1 MKNINNLGPVL
12 DNDLD
17 KLTGTDETDKF
28 EVEIGK
34 DIMTSGMYFATE
46 GHWQEEDKTKLQI
59 FQGVLSMVCIT
70 CQFLLFFFVFDEMLY
85 FELGIVSKEAKIEYN
100 TYENY
105 QEIYCFS
112 EIKENYESFDEEF

>member
-12 DNDLD
+12 DNNLD
-17 KLTGTDETDKF
+17 KITGTDETDKF

-112 EIKENYESFDEEF
+112 EIKENYE